1 MTQFKAKTF
10 DILLTSYGD
19 ERGVTRD
26 WTLRLL
32 TGRNREPVVSLG
44 STLSCLAECQGGF
57 GCAWE

>member
-19 ERGVTRD
+19 ERGVTWD

-32 TGRNREPVVSLG
+32 TGRNREPVVLLG
-44 STLSCLAECQGGF
+44 STPSCLAECQGGF
-57 GCAWE
+57 G